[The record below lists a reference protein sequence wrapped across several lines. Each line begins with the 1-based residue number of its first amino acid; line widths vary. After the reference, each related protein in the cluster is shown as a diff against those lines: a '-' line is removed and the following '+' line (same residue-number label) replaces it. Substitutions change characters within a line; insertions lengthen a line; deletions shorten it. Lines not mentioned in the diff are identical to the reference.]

1 MPLFETF
8 GGLSPAVR
16 ELLQAIVDERQNRL
30 TGNEYDQT
38 TWAARTWYAFSSQKI
53 SVSVHYA
60 AAQEIAHAMQLS
72 TGSDPRGPA
81 ASSGLM

>member
-1 MPLFETF
+1 MKRA
-8 GGLSPAVR
+8 SPRVEPRSLKRLTSER
-16 ELLQAIVDERQNRL
+16 ENRL
-30 TGNEYDQT
+30 SSAEYDET